1 MDLHPRVRSAAEELY
16 RNGHYRNAILDSAVA
31 LVNLVK
37 EKSRRHDLDGA
48 ALMRTVF
55 SRTTPVLAFNNLAD
69 QSDLDEQE
77 GLMHLFE
84 GAVLAFRNPRAHDL
98 APDTPEYAL
107 ECIGFLSMLAKK
119 LDYEFYEIDQH
130 PADGID
136 KHKLRREWGE
146 FWLNGR
152 PCALHPPAIR
162 QMDRIWAAEDGK
174 RAVRAGP
181 RCARRGVRRPRLLG
195 SSRRNHRNRAFEF
208 LVAGRDAGSG
218 RGRAQGARRVQV
230 RGRRRGDERVVRD
243 FAAARGSRRR
253 VLRGLRHRHRRSCR
267 PSGAARRA
275 AVGMRFGGRGAAV
288 ARERGVDRRA
298 ARVMTFL
305 PRSPSDGRHR
315 TARCRRL

>member
-1 MDLHPRVRSAAEELY
+1 MPPSVAHHRQGRRRTTRWPSTSSSCSGRRASANQNCRA
-16 RNGHYRNAILDSAVA
+16 R
-31 LVNLVK
+31 
-37 EKSRRHDLDGA
+37 SRR
-48 ALMRTVF
+48 
-55 SRTTPVLAFNNLAD
+55 SSTTN
-69 QSDLDEQE
+69 STKSTST
-77 GLMHLFE
+77 H
-84 GAVLAFRNPRAHDL
+84 
-98 APDTPEYAL
+98 
-107 ECIGFLSMLAKK
+107 
-119 LDYEFYEIDQH
+119 H

-136 KHKLRREWGE
+136 EHKLRREWDE

-162 QMDRIWAAEDGK
+162 QMDRIWAVEDGK

-195 SSRRNHRNRAFEF
+195 SSRCNHRNRAFEF